1 MPYREFH
8 DLFPDLAERET
19 RCIIVPPGTV
29 GSPLPAGEYALI
41 ELYCDESD
49 CDCRRVFFYVQSS
62 FREGPEAVIAWGWE
76 SRDFYARWMGDDDE
90 TMLEELQGPSLN
102 LGSPETELAPALLE
116 QIETILSADAAY
128 AARIQEHYRLFRRR
142 IEVGR
147 TPAWFETG
155 TANAGPGR
163 RRPWTRKVR
172 RR

>member
-1 MPYREFH
+1 MRNQCFKCGNVSAITLVHPGLQFH
-8 DLFPDLAERET
+8 
-19 RCIIVPPGTV
+19 
-29 GSPLPAGEYALI
+29 YA
-41 ELYCDESD
+41 
-49 CDCRRVFFYVQSS
+49 
-62 FREGPEAVIAWGWE
+62 
-76 SRDFYARWMGDDDE
+76 
-90 TMLEELQGPSLN
+90 LN